1 MTRLFRSKYE
11 TDAVY
16 HAWAIAGLIVLG
28 VVGRA
33 LMIAMYEPMAYG
45 DTGTYLRLADQI
57 RTWDF
62 SAFDG
67 SRTPGY
73 PLFLMLLGKS
83 PEAVWLAQQILGIST
98 SLLLYAVAWHLTR
111 NQLISFAVA
120 AIHALTLNTLFFEA
134 ALLTES
140 VATWLLMLATAIFVR
155 ALKKHE
161 VGIMQG
167 TLLGVVCALV
177 ALTHP
182 LFVFVGPLLALLAVF
197 FLDFRRAAKFCAAI
211 LVVWLIPVGAWV
223 GFNKLQVD
231 YLGLTSFMGYNLTN
245 HSGRFMELA
254 PPGEVRDIYLRYR
267 NEKIQET
274 GTHSMTI
281 FEAEDELRAS
291 TGLSRP
297 ELSKELSAISLRL
310 FADHPSLYLRSVAEQ
325 WYSYWAVP
333 NYWRLQKV
341 SPQSLQSPLQGVW
354 KLEQLGLRAANA
366 FFVLSGPVLIWL
378 FFGSR
383 RENGHTYGL
392 GLALYSL
399 VLGASVVQALVEFGQ
414 TRYSITTQPIVV
426 LMVGAT
432 ALWLWRHFRKPRD
445 SRKAMPVASA

>member
-1 MTRLFRSKYE
+1 MSRVVRSEYKK
-11 TDAVY
+11 DAAHHV
-16 HAWAIAGLIVLG
+16 WAIAGLIVLG

-33 LMIAMYEPMAYG
+33 LMIAMYDPVAYG
-45 DTGTYLRLADQI
+45 DTGTYLRLADQF

-62 SAFDG
+62 AAFDG

-73 PLFLMLLGKS
+73 PLFLMVLGKS

-98 SLLLYAVAWHLTR
+98 SLLLYVVAWHLTR
-111 NQLISFAVA
+111 NQLFSFAVA
-120 AIHALTLNTLFFEA
+120 VIHALTLNSLFFEA

-155 ALKKHE
+155 ALKMRE
-161 VGIMQG
+161 VGVMQG
-167 TLLGVVCALV
+167 TLLGVVCALI

-197 FLDFRRAAKFCAAI
+197 LLDFRRAAKFCTPVLMA
-211 LVVWLIPVGAWV
+211 WFIPVGAWV

-254 PPGEVRDIYLRYR
+254 PPGDVRDIYLRYR
-267 NEKIQET
+267 DEKIHET

-291 TGLSRP
+291 TGLSRA

-310 FADHPSLYLRSVAEQ
+310 FANHPGLYLRSVAEQ

-341 SPQSLQSPLQGVW
+341 SPQSLQAPLQGIW
-354 KLEQLGLRAANA
+354 KLEQFGLRAANA
-366 FFVLSGPVLIWL
+366 VFLLSGPILVWL

-383 RENGHTYGL
+383 PESGNTFGL
-392 GLALYSL
+392 GLALYFL

-426 LMVGAT
+426 LVAGAT
-432 ALWLWRHFRKPRD
+432 ALWLWRHFHIPRD
-445 SRKAMPVASA
+445 SRKAMPAASA